1 MKFFSEKIILFNLKT
16 TEVHVVK
23 TGQITLQEYQQQ
35 KPWSVVS
42 ADFWGKDSHQ
52 VRFQVD
58 NSLIGLRNSWIVDHQ
73 LLKLTKGF
81 TK

>member
-16 TEVHVVK
+16 TVVHVVK
-23 TGQITLQEYQQQ
+23 TGQITLQKYQQQ
-35 KPWSVVS
+35 KPWSEVS
-42 ADFWGKDSHQ
+42 ADFWGKYSHQ

-58 NSLIGLRNSWIVDHQ
+58 NSLISLRNSCTVDHQ
-73 LLKLTKGF
+73 LLKLTKDF